1 MAHVRL
7 TETSHFGDDST
18 LNPVS
23 TKPSDDGAY
32 HFPQFQE
39 FIDNAKENDK
49 DVYGMVIQIIHDVVV
64 LALIVAVLWIPINR
78 VYSSQQESKA
88 IAMSEREVGKWPQ
101 SSIVGELNAD
111 QQYNAKIAQ
120 SGQPLLGDKIDPFSN
135 DDSHKDLQSA
145 NDKDYQARL
154 NTVEGIMGTIRIP
167 KISVKLPIYHGTSD
181 TALAQGAGHLYGT
194 SLPVGGASTNAV
206 ISGHRGLAN
215 ATMFTRLDELRV
227 HDIIYIDSLQH
238 TMGYRVIGIHVI
250 LPDDTHLYKV
260 VPGKDLITLMTCTP
274 YGVNSHRLVITA
286 ERGRIPEDI
295 PSSTAGDA
303 LLLGLLTTAAVLLG
317 GVAIVMVRHAR
328 YNFSPVPWHFSGEFS
343 R

>member
-1 MAHVRL
+1 M
-7 TETSHFGDDST
+7 TETSHYEDDSMV
-18 LNPVS
+18 NRAS
-23 TKPSDDGAY
+23 NSSSDIVNY
-32 HFPQFQE
+32 PFPEFQD
-39 FIDNAKENDK
+39 FIDQAKDDER
-49 DVYGMVIQIIHDVVV
+49 DVYGLVIQIIHDIVV

-88 IAMSEREVGKWPQ
+88 IAMSQRAIGKWPQ
-101 SSIVGELNAD
+101 SDVLGELTAD

-120 SGQPLLGDKIDPFSN
+120 SGQPLLGEKIDPFSD

-145 NDKDYQARL
+145 NDKEYQARL

-181 TALAQGAGHLYGT
+181 TALSQGAGHLYGT

-215 ATMFTRLDELRV
+215 ATMFTRLDQLRV
-227 HDIIYIDSLQH
+227 HDIIYIDTLQH
-238 TMGYRVIGIHVI
+238 TMGYRVTGIHVVV
-250 LPDDTHLYKV
+250 PDDIDFYKV
-260 VPGKDLITLMTCTP
+260 VPGKDLLTLMTCTP

-286 ERGRIPEDI
+286 QRGRIPEDI
-295 PSSTAGDA
+295 PSTTAGDA
-303 LLLGLLTTAAVLLG
+303 LLRGLLSAAGVLLA
-317 GVAIVMVRHAR
+317 GVVIVMIRHAR
-328 YNFSPVPWHFSGEFS
+328 YDFSPIPWHFSGEFS